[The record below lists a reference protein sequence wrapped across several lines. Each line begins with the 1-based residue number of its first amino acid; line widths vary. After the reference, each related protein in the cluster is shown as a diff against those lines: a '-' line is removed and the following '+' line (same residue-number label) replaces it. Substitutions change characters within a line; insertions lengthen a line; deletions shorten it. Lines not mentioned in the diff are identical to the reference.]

1 MTEFE
6 HMLVNSFNAY
16 IEENGIR
23 AVSYRLKQH
32 RFTPQFLDVLVDSL
46 NPDLYLGIECK
57 SISADKGTNALYF
70 SQHFNVD
77 KKGIHQIE
85 RISNYLNKS
94 GRRGFLAVELRLGT
108 GHRRE
113 AYMIP
118 WEELKKKYLAQ
129 NLKFT
134 LQEIRNFPEIKRDG
148 KDYRINPSN
157 WTISK
162 TDKRI
167 LPGPNNNLGDNNVCG
182 NERT

>member
-1 MTEFE
+1 MPEFE

-23 AVSYRLKQH
+23 AISYRLKQH

-57 SISADKGTNALYF
+57 SISVEKGANALYF
-70 SQHFNVD
+70 SQHFTVD
-77 KKGIHQIE
+77 KNGIHQIE

-108 GHRRE
+108 GHGRE

-118 WEELKKKYLAQ
+118 WNELKKKYFGKD
-129 NLKFT
+129 LKLT
-134 LQEIRNFPEIKRDG
+134 LQEIRSFPEIKREG
-148 KDYRINPSN
+148 KDYKVDPME
-157 WTISK
+157 W
-162 TDKRI
+162 
-167 LPGPNNNLGDNNVCG
+167 
-182 NERT
+182 ERK